1 MVWRIESL
9 EGRLK
14 LCFAV
19 VLLLQFATC
28 ALLLTVWRT
37 WEVVTLACILG
48 VLLTLLFRSSYE
60 LLIAVFRRASTQL
73 DALQGD
79 DYSIRAKPVF
89 SAGRVA
95 ELHQQMGTLAD
106 SLQRRMS
113 GQHQHSLLLY
123 RLIDQLNTPM
133 LIFDQK
139 LRLSYANHAFTH
151 LFGLPWERQR
161 NVSPQGLGLVS
172 EPRWQFKDPQ
182 KAQQWQIRHSLFWE
196 QGRGHQ
202 LLVFID
208 IQTALRESQLQAW
221 QKLIQI
227 MSHEIRNSLT
237 PVAALVQSLQVR
249 STDERQQLALQ
260 VIDERCRHL
269 QEFVKRYT
277 GLHKAHALKP
287 QWLHAGTL
295 FQRLNDLFPKADLEA
310 SGLHAQLWADDML
323 LQQVL
328 INLTKNALEAGSAP
342 GTIKVT
348 FLRNEQNI
356 EVRIADRGQGIARP
370 DNLFVPFYST
380 KPQGQGIGLAL
391 SRHFI
396 EQMGGQLTL
405 ANNMEG
411 TGACAS
417 IRLPQPPRMQQRPIS
432 EHGRPESD
440 VSHPV

>member
-1 MVWRIESL
+1 MAWRIESL
-9 EGRLK
+9 EARLK
-14 LCFAV
+14 LFFAAA
-19 VLLLQFATC
+19 LLLQLATC

-37 WEVVTLACILG
+37 WQVVALASLLG
-48 VLLTLLFRSSYE
+48 VSLTLLFRGSYDR
-60 LLIAVFRRASTQL
+60 LMAVFRRTSTQL
-73 DALQGD
+73 EALQGD
-79 DYSIRAKPVF
+79 DYSVRAKPVF

-95 ELHQQMGTLAD
+95 ELHRQLGTLAD
-106 SLQRRMS
+106 SLQRKMT
-113 GQHQHSLLLY
+113 GQHQQSLLLH
-123 RLIDQLNTPM
+123 RLIGQLNTPM

-139 LRLSYANHAFTH
+139 LRLSYANPAFSH
-151 LFGLPWERQR
+151 LFGIPWERQR
-161 NVSPQGLGLVS
+161 NVSPAGLGLAS
-172 EPRWQFKDPQ
+172 EPQWQFKDPQ
-182 KAQQWQIRHSLFWE
+182 KSQQWQIRHSLFWE
-196 QGRGHQ
+196 QGCSHQ

-237 PVAALVQSLQVR
+237 PVAALVQSLQGR

-277 GLHKAHALKP
+277 ELHKPQTVKP
-287 QWLHAGTL
+287 QWLHARTL
-295 FQRLNDLFPKADLEA
+295 FQRLTDLFPKADLQA
-310 SGLHAQLWADDML
+310 GGLRAQLWADPML

-328 INLTKNALEAGSAP
+328 INLTKNASEAGSAP

-348 FLRNEQNI
+348 FVRNEQHI
-356 EVRIADRGQGIARP
+356 EIRIADRGQGIASP

-380 KPQGQGIGLAL
+380 KPQGQGIGLTL

-405 ANNMEG
+405 VNNTEG
-411 TGACAS
+411 GGACAI
-417 IRLPQPPRMQQRPIS
+417 IRIPQPPRMQQRPIS

-440 VSHPV
+440 IPHSV